1 MMQQHI
7 STPTIILMIGTFPQ
21 IRMLILLLLTKEKHI
36 LDGMIQ
42 NNITEMLTDC
52 MFLEEDNIMNEIIG
66 DKNVTSYRNKFLVSS
81 YYAVDQIN

>member
-1 MMQQHI
+1 
-7 STPTIILMIGTFPQ
+7 
-21 IRMLILLLLTKEKHI
+21 MLILLLLTKEKHI